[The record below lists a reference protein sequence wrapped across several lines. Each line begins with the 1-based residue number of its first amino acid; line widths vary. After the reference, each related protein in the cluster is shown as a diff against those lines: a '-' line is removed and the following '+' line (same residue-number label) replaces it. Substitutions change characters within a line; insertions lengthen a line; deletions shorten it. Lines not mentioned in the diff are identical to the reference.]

1 MIIEL
6 HALQTFAPSN
16 LNRDDTG
23 NPKDA
28 LFGGVRRARI
38 SSQSAKRAMR
48 VSDVF
53 KQGLA
58 PMDIGLRTRYV
69 ATEITKRLKDLG
81 YDQAIAQEQTNL
93 LIAKL
98 FAKADGKNADRASVL
113 IYLSSSEFDW
123 LTQKVIDLISAGHSL
138 KDSGKEED
146 KKWATIK
153 KEFVKTIKERSSA
166 PDIALFGRMLAESP
180 ELNIDAACQ
189 VEHALST
196 HEVATAEF
204 DYFTTVDDLSS
215 DEQSGAGMLGLVAYN
230 SATYY
235 RCVRIHWD
243 QLVKNLNGDVA
254 TATLTVDSF
263 MKAFA
268 LVVPT
273 GMQNR
278 FLNQHMPDFL
288 LAVARP
294 YNDGQSL
301 MNAFEKPIN
310 APRQGG
316 YAQPSINALV
326 KYWDET
332 ERAFRLYAP
341 QAISVLDPHGYL
353 NTSEE
358 LQQATVNNLMDWVY
372 TITSVLPT
380 E

>member
-48 VSDVF
+48 ISDVF
-53 KQGLA
+53 KHSLA
-58 PMDIGLRTRYV
+58 SIDIGIRTRYV
-69 ATEITKRLKDLG
+69 ATEIIKRLVSLG
-81 YDQAIAQEQTNL
+81 HHEAQATEQTNI
-93 LIAKL
+93 LIKEI
-98 FAKADGKNADRASVL
+98 FAKADGKHSERASVL
-113 IYLSSSEFDW
+113 IYLSTSELDW
-123 LTQKVIDLISAGHSL
+123 LTQKVSDLLQTGIPPKGIQEVKQEFNKTVKNRSL
-138 KDSGKEED
+138 
-146 KKWATIK
+146 
-153 KEFVKTIKERSSA
+153 A
-166 PDIALFGRMLAESP
+166 PDIALFGRMLAENPSIS
-180 ELNIDAACQ
+180 IDAACQ

-204 DYFTTVDDLSS
+204 DYFTAVDDLSS
-215 DEQSGAGMLGLVAYN
+215 DEQSGAGMLGLVPYN

-235 RCVRIHWD
+235 RCARIHWE
-243 QLVKNLNGDVA
+243 QLVTNLNKDTA
-254 TATLTVDSF
+254 TAHLTIAAF

-278 FLNQHMPDFL
+278 FVNQHMPDFL

-301 MNAFEKPIN
+301 MNAFEQPITTN
-310 APRQGG
+310 RQGG
-316 YAQPSINALV
+316 YAQASIEALV
-326 KYWDET
+326 KYWDQVEG
-332 ERAFRLYAP
+332 AFRLYSP
-341 QAISVLDPHGYL
+341 QAISVLNPRAYP
-353 NTSEE
+353 NASTE
-358 LQQATVNNLMDWVY
+358 LPQYTVQNITDWVN

>member
-138 KDSGKEED
+138 
-146 KKWATIK
+146 
-153 KEFVKTIKERSSA
+153 
-166 PDIALFGRMLAESP
+166 
-180 ELNIDAACQ
+180 
-189 VEHALST
+189 
-196 HEVATAEF
+196 
-204 DYFTTVDDLSS
+204 
-215 DEQSGAGMLGLVAYN
+215 
-230 SATYY
+230 
-235 RCVRIHWD
+235 
-243 QLVKNLNGDVA
+243 
-254 TATLTVDSF
+254 
-263 MKAFA
+263 
-268 LVVPT
+268 
-273 GMQNR
+273 
-278 FLNQHMPDFL
+278 
-288 LAVARP
+288 
-294 YNDGQSL
+294 
-301 MNAFEKPIN
+301 
-310 APRQGG
+310 
-316 YAQPSINALV
+316 
-326 KYWDET
+326 
-332 ERAFRLYAP
+332 
-341 QAISVLDPHGYL
+341 
-353 NTSEE
+353 
-358 LQQATVNNLMDWVY
+358 
-372 TITSVLPT
+372 
-380 E
+380 